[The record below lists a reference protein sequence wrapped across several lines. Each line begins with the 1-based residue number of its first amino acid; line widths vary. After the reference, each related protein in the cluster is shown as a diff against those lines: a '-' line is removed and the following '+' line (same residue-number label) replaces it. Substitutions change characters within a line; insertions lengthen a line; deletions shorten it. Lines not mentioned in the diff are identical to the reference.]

1 MELFPIK
8 MKFFFVIGV
17 MSGTSLDGVD
27 LIYLKFIQNE
37 RWNFE
42 IINAKTYPYEDSVT
56 KLLTNI
62 SKKSLEEVKK
72 IDIEYCKKLAKIIRE
87 FIDEFSINKID
98 FVSSHGHTAIH
109 DPSNSITYQI
119 GNMPIISKEINQ
131 NVICDFRVQDLKLG
145 GEGAPLVPVGEKY
158 LFQEYDSFLNL
169 GGFANISKH
178 EGESII
184 AYDICP
190 VNILLN
196 NLSKKIGKD
205 YDDRGSIASSGKLI
219 VSLYEELEKLEYYQS
234 SPPKSLGIEWVNEN
248 IFPLINKYF
257 DYPIEDLLNTLSNHI
272 ANQISNNLKDIDKV
286 LVTGGGAYNDYLIE
300 IIRSKT
306 DCEIIIPPK
315 NIIEFKEALIFAFLG
330 VLRYLNINNC
340 YSSVTG
346 ASKDHCSGKIFLLN

>member
-1 MELFPIK
+1 
-8 MKFFFVIGV
+8 MKSFFVIGL

-27 LIYLKFIQNE
+27 LVYVRFNQDE
-37 RWNFE
+37 EWNFE
-42 IINAKTYPYEDSVT
+42 VINSKTYQYEDSLK
-56 KLLTNI
+56 KLLTHI
-62 SKKSLEEVKK
+62 SKKSLDEIKK
-72 IDIEYCKKLAKIIRE
+72 IDVEYTNKLSKIIRE

-98 FVSSHGHTAIH
+98 FISTHGHTAIH
-109 DPSNSITYQI
+109 DPSNSFTYQI
-119 GNMPIISKEINQ
+119 GNLPILSKQTNH
-131 NVICDFRVQDLKLG
+131 NVICDFRVQDMELG
-145 GEGAPLVPVGEKY
+145 GQGAPLVPVGEKY
-158 LFQEYDSFLNL
+158 LFHEYDSFINL
-169 GGFANISKH
+169 GGFANISYH
-178 EGESII
+178 VRESLI

-190 VNILLN
+190 VNIVLN

-205 YDDRGSIASSGKLI
+205 YDNKGSIASSGKLI
-219 VSLYEELEKLEYYQS
+219 LNLYEELEKLEYYKS
-234 SPPKSLGIEWVNEN
+234 SPPKSLGIEWADAN
-248 IFPLINKYF
+248 IFPLINKYS

-286 LVTGGGAYNDYLIE
+286 LVTGGGTYNDYLID

-306 DCEIIIPPK
+306 NSEIIIPSK

>member
-8 MKFFFVIGV
+8 MKSFYVIGL
-17 MSGTSLDGVD
+17 MSGTSLDGLD
-27 LIYLKFIQNE
+27 LIYLKFRQNE

-42 IINAKTYPYEDSVT
+42 IINAKTYPYEDSVI

-62 SKKSLEEVKK
+62 SKKSLDEVKK
-72 IDIEYCKKLAKIIRE
+72 IDVKYTKKLAKIIRE
-87 FIDEFSINKID
+87 FIEEFSINKID
-98 FVSSHGHTAIH
+98 FISSHGHTAIH

-131 NVICDFRVQDLKLG
+131 NVICDFRVQDMRLG

-178 EGESII
+178 EGESIT

-205 YDDRGSIASSGKLI
+205 YDDKGSIASSGKPI
-219 VSLYEELEKLEYYQS
+219 VNLYEELEKFEYYQS
-234 SPPKSLGIEWVNEN
+234 SPPKSLGIEWVDEN

-286 LVTGGGAYNDYLIE
+286 LVTGGGAYNDYLID

-306 DCEIIIPPK
+306 DSEIIIPSK

-340 YSSVTG
+340 YCSVTG

>member
-1 MELFPIK
+1 
-8 MKFFFVIGV
+8 MKSFYVIGL

-27 LIYLKFIQNE
+27 LVYVKFNQDKE
-37 RWNFE
+37 WNFE
-42 IINAKTYPYEDSVT
+42 VINSKTYQYEDSVT
-56 KLLTNI
+56 KLLTHI
-62 SKKSLEEVKK
+62 SKKSLDEVKK
-72 IDIEYCKKLAKIIRE
+72 IDIEYSKKLAILISQ

-109 DPSNSITYQI
+109 DPCNSFTYQI
-119 GNMPIISKEINQ
+119 GNLPILSEETNHNI
-131 NVICDFRVQDLKLG
+131 ICDFRVQDIELG
-145 GEGAPLVPVGEKY
+145 GQGAPLVPVGEKY
-158 LFQEYDSFLNL
+158 LFHEYDSFINL
-169 GGFANISKH
+169 GGFANISIHK
-178 EGESII
+178 GRSLI

-190 VNILLN
+190 VNVVLN

-205 YDDRGSIASSGKLI
+205 FDNKGNIASSGKLI
-219 VSLYEELEKLEYYQS
+219 SNLYRELEKLEYYQL
-234 SPPKSLGIEWVNEN
+234 SPPKSLGIEWVDAN
-248 IFPLINKYF
+248 IFPLIKKYF

-272 ANQISNNLKDIDKV
+272 ANQISNNLNDIDKV
-286 LVTGGGAYNDYLIE
+286 LVTGGGAYNDYLID

-306 DCEIIIPPK
+306 DSEIIIPSK

>member
-1 MELFPIK
+1 
-8 MKFFFVIGV
+8 MKNFNVIGV

-27 LIYLKFIQNE
+27 IVYVKFIQNE
-37 RWNFE
+37 SWSFK
-42 IINAKTYPYEDSVT
+42 IINSKTYKYEDST
-56 KLLTNI
+56 ADILNDI
-62 SKKSLEEVKK
+62 SKKTLEEIKE
-72 IDIEYCKKLAKIIRE
+72 IDVVYSKMLAKIINE

-109 DPSNSITYQI
+109 DPSNLITYQM
-119 GNMPIISKEINQ
+119 GNLSTLSTEINQ
-131 NVICDFRVQDLKLG
+131 KVICDFRVQDVKLG

-158 LFQEYDSFLNL
+158 LFHEYDSFINL
-169 GGFANISKH
+169 GGFANISNHK
-178 EGESII
+178 GESLI

-190 VNILLN
+190 VNIVLN

-205 YDDRGSIASSGKLI
+205 FDDKGSIASSGKLI
-219 VSLYEELEKLEYYQS
+219 INLYEELEKLEYYQLD
-234 SPPKSLGIEWVNEN
+234 PPKSLGIEWVDEY

-272 ANQISNNLKDIDKV
+272 ANQISNNLKNLDKV
-286 LVTGGGAYNDYLIE
+286 LVSGGGAYNDYLIHL
-300 IIRSKT
+300 IRSKT
-306 DCEIIIPPK
+306 DSEIIISSK

-330 VLRYLNINNC
+330 VLRNLNINNC

>member
-1 MELFPIK
+1 
-8 MKFFFVIGV
+8 MKNFNVIGV

-27 LIYLKFIQNE
+27 IVYVKFIQNE
-37 RWNFE
+37 SWSFK
-42 IINAKTYPYEDSVT
+42 IINSKTYKYEDSIADI
-56 KLLTNI
+56 LNDI
-62 SKKSLEEVKK
+62 SKKSLEEIKE
-72 IDIEYCKKLAKIIRE
+72 IDVVYTKKLAKIING

-109 DPSNSITYQI
+109 DPSNLITYQM
-119 GNMPIISKEINQ
+119 GNLSTLSSEINQ
-131 NVICDFRVQDLKLG
+131 KVICDFRVQDVKLG

-158 LFQEYDSFLNL
+158 LFHEYDSFINL
-169 GGFANISKH
+169 GGFANISNHK
-178 EGESII
+178 GESLI

-190 VNILLN
+190 VNIVLN

-205 YDDRGSIASSGKLI
+205 FDDKGSIASSGKLI
-219 VSLYEELEKLEYYQS
+219 INLYEELEKLEYYQS

>member
-1 MELFPIK
+1 
-8 MKFFFVIGV
+8 MKTFYVIGL

-27 LIYLKFIQNE
+27 LVYIRFNKNE
-37 RWNFE
+37 EWNFD
-42 IINAKTYPYEDSVT
+42 IINSKTYPYEDSVI
-56 KLLTNI
+56 KLLTHI
-62 SKKSLEEVKK
+62 SKKSLDEVKK
-72 IDIEYCKKLAKIIRE
+72 IDVEYTKKLAQIIRE

-98 FVSSHGHTAIH
+98 FISSHGHTAIH
-109 DPSNSITYQI
+109 DPSNSFTYQI
-119 GNMPIISKEINQ
+119 GNLPNLSNEINH
-131 NVICDFRVQDLKLG
+131 NVICDFRVQDIELG
-145 GEGAPLVPVGEKY
+145 GQGAPLVPVGEKY
-158 LFQEYDSFLNL
+158 LFQEYDSFINL
-169 GGFANISKH
+169 GGFANISNH
-178 EGESII
+178 IGESLI

-190 VNILLN
+190 VNIVLN

-205 YDDRGSIASSGKLI
+205 YDNKGSIASSGKLI
-219 VSLYEELEKLEYYQS
+219 LNLYEELEKLEYYKS
-234 SPPKSLGIEWVNEN
+234 SPPKSLGIEWVDAN
-248 IFPLINKYF
+248 IFPLINKYS
-257 DYPIEDLLNTLSNHI
+257 DYPTEDLLNTLSNHI

>member
-1 MELFPIK
+1 
-8 MKFFFVIGV
+8 MKIFYVIGV
-17 MSGTSLDGVD
+17 MSGTSLDGLD
-27 LIYLKFIQNE
+27 LIYLKFRQNE

-42 IINAKTYPYEDSVT
+42 IINSKTYPYDDSVT

-72 IDIEYCKKLAKIIRE
+72 IDIEYCKKLAKLIRQ
-87 FIDEFSINKID
+87 FINEFSINKID

-109 DPSNSITYQI
+109 DPSSSITYQI

-131 NVICDFRVQDLKLG
+131 NVICDFRVQDIKLG
-145 GEGAPLVPVGEKY
+145 GQGAPLVPVGEKY

-178 EGESII
+178 KGESII

-205 YDDRGSIASSGKLI
+205 YDDKGSIASSGNFI
-219 VSLYEELEKLEYYQS
+219 VNLYEELEKLEYYQS

-286 LVTGGGAYNDYLIE
+286 LVTGGGAYNDYLID

-306 DCEIIIPPK
+306 DSEIIIPSK

-330 VLRYLNINNC
+330 VLRCLNINNC

>member
-1 MELFPIK
+1 
-8 MKFFFVIGV
+8 MKIFYVIGV
-17 MSGTSLDGVD
+17 MSGTSLDGLD
-27 LIYLKFIQNE
+27 LIYLKFRQNE

-42 IINAKTYPYEDSVT
+42 IINSKTYPYDDSVT

-72 IDIEYCKKLAKIIRE
+72 IDIEYCKKLAKLIRQ
-87 FIDEFSINKID
+87 FINEFSINKID

-109 DPSNSITYQI
+109 DPSSSITYQI

-131 NVICDFRVQDLKLG
+131 NVICDFRVQDIKLG
-145 GEGAPLVPVGEKY
+145 GQGAPLVPVGEKY

-178 EGESII
+178 KGESII

-205 YDDRGSIASSGKLI
+205 YDDKGSIASSGNFI
-219 VSLYEELEKLEYYQS
+219 VNLYEELEKLEYYQS
-234 SPPKSLGIEWVNEN
+234 SPPKSLGIEWVDEN
-248 IFPLINKYF
+248 IFPLLNKYF

-286 LVTGGGAYNDYLIE
+286 LVTGGGAYNDYLID

-306 DCEIIIPPK
+306 DSEIIIPSK

-340 YSSVTG
+340 YCSVTG

>member
-1 MELFPIK
+1 
-8 MKFFFVIGV
+8 MKNFNVIGV

-27 LIYLKFIQNE
+27 IIYVKFIQNE
-37 RWNFE
+37 SWSFK
-42 IINAKTYPYEDSVT
+42 IINSKTYKYEDSIADI
-56 KLLTNI
+56 LNDI
-62 SKKSLEEVKK
+62 SKKSLEEIKE
-72 IDIEYCKKLAKIIRE
+72 IDVVYTKKLAKIING

-109 DPSNSITYQI
+109 DPSNLITYQM
-119 GNMPIISKEINQ
+119 GNLSTLSKEINQ
-131 NVICDFRVQDLKLG
+131 KVICDFRVQDVKLG

-158 LFQEYDSFLNL
+158 LFHEYDSFINL
-169 GGFANISKH
+169 GGFANISNHK
-178 EGESII
+178 GESLI

-190 VNILLN
+190 VNIVLN

-205 YDDRGSIASSGKLI
+205 FDNKGFIASSGKLI
-219 VSLYEELEKLEYYQS
+219 LNLYEELENLKYYQS
-234 SPPKSLGIEWVNEN
+234 IPPKSLGIEWVDAN

-272 ANQISNNLKDIDKV
+272 ANQISNNLNGFDKV
-286 LVTGGGAYNDYLIE
+286 LVTGGGAYNDYLID

-306 DCEIIIPPK
+306 DSEIIIPSK

-346 ASKDHCSGKIFLLN
+346 ASKDHCSGTIFLLN

>member
-1 MELFPIK
+1 
-8 MKFFFVIGV
+8 MKNYNVIGV
-17 MSGTSLDGVD
+17 MSGTSLDGLDIV
-27 LIYLKFIQNE
+27 YVKFTQNE
-37 RWNFE
+37 SWSFK
-42 IINAKTYPYEDSVT
+42 IINSKTYKYEDST
-56 KLLTNI
+56 TEILNEI
-62 SKKSLEEVKK
+62 SRKSIKEIKE
-72 IDIEYCKKLAKIIRE
+72 IDVEYSKKLAKMINE
-87 FIDEFSINKID
+87 FINEFSINKID

-109 DPSNSITYQI
+109 DPSNLITYQM
-119 GNMPIISKEINQ
+119 GNLSTLSKEINQ
-131 NVICDFRVQDLKLG
+131 KVICDFRVQDVKLG

-158 LFQEYDSFLNL
+158 LFHEYDSFINL
-169 GGFANISKH
+169 GGFANISNHK
-178 EGESII
+178 GESLI

-190 VNILLN
+190 VNIVLN

-205 YDDRGSIASSGKLI
+205 FDDKGSIASSGKLI
-219 VSLYEELEKLEYYQS
+219 INLYEELEKLEYYQS
-234 SPPKSLGIEWVNEN
+234 SPPKSLGIEWVDEY

-257 DYPIEDLLNTLSNHI
+257 DYPTEDLLNTLSNHI

-286 LVTGGGAYNDYLIE
+286 LVTGGGTYNDYLIE